1 MPEIMYTHTHWKDW
15 LRSEAGRSAGV
26 GVYTMMENTNTRD
39 RERVCD
45 DCYIQEEMMEEGYH
59 THRYNRERE
68 TSAIGHSRLA
78 LGQYATRHVLTR
90 AELEAFPS
98 EP

>member
-39 RERVCD
+39 RESVCE
-45 DCYIQEEMMEEGYH
+45 IQEMMGEGYH

-68 TSAIGHSRLA
+68 RHLLYAIGHSRLA

-90 AELEAFPS
+90 AELEPFPS